1 MATKEDK
8 PTNNDADNEPKKPED
23 VDESTSQTE
32 ENAAAN
38 ENPSEQS
45 EDDNT
50 AETSA
55 DSEPSEAEDADKPA
69 DGETGDEEDKN
80 VPTQATDEPSDNID
94 GKKVD
99 NERKVFY
106 VDGYGNVNGCKTQA
120 EAERKAKKLIE
131 KARR

>member
-8 PTNNDADNEPKKPED
+8 PTNNDTDNEPKKPED
-23 VDESTSQTE
+23 ADENASQTE

-38 ENPSEQS
+38 ENPGEQG
-45 EDDNT
+45 ENDNT

-55 DSEPSEAEDADKPA
+55 DSEPSEADGAEKPA
-69 DGETGDEEDKN
+69 DGETGDEKDKN
-80 VPTQATDEPSDNID
+80 VPTQDTGEPNDNID
-94 GKKVD
+94 EKKVD